1 MYCCLLLYHETIH
14 NDIKFRMLRSILEN
28 LQYVVKGH
36 RPHAE
41 ISYHTI
47 NRNTVFAMGKNMTK
61 ESILQA
67 GIYFA
72 SSDILTAIGYS
83 SNKERALL
91 QSLHHL
97 SSMIRG
103 RDIRVYI

>member
-1 MYCCLLLYHETIH
+1 MYRCLLLYHETIH

-36 RPHAE
+36 QPHPV

-47 NRNTVFAMGKNMTK
+47 NPNTVFAMGKNMPM

-83 SNKERALL
+83 SDKERALL
-91 QSLHHL
+91 KALQHL